1 MLCELKML
9 VINETLWDE
18 DHILK
23 VHSSYDWDK
32 PDAYIIT
39 DCVLETIREKFLD
52 ATDKQA
58 ILIVDLSKGEF
69 PPWSQ
74 VLKIAK
80 SFMLMRDA
88 IVSGL
93 ECTIIYADTNEKKQ
107 WVDRVLMIYAP
118 AKPVHVV
125 GTKTGILDLI
135 GDCRDRGVEATA
147 CNQ

>member
-1 MLCELKML
+1 ML
-9 VINETLWDE
+9 VINETLWDK

-23 VHSSYDWDK
+23 VYSSCDWDK

-39 DCVLETIREKFLD
+39 DCVLETIRERLLLAK
-52 ATDKQA
+52 DKQA

-80 SFMLMRDA
+80 NFVLMRDL

-93 ECTIIYADTNEKKQ
+93 ECTIIYANTDEKKQ
-107 WVDRVLMIYAP
+107 WIDRVLMIYAP

-125 GTKTGILDLI
+125 RSKDDILQVI
-135 GDCRDRGVEATA
+135 EDCRNISTKAAV
-147 CNQ
+147 